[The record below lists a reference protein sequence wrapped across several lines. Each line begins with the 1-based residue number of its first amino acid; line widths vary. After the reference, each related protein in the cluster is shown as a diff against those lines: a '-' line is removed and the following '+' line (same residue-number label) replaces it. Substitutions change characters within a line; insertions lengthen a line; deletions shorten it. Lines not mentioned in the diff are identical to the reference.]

1 MIICIFSSLA
11 QSRCSSSSI
20 ARNKQSRGER
30 IMARNKCALDILFS
44 SNHNIHKSSF
54 HPCFWAS
61 DPLIERFKQNPSI
74 KGSEA
79 QKQWPIELLWTL
91 WFDEKSIS
99 SAHIYRLKKLTKRLA
114 NLFWRDESSNINSL
128 KCHLKLPEETAFY
141 FGLFG
146 LWSEQRDILQVL
158 QIVHINFSVYDT
170 ELHAALPATAII
182 H

>member
-1 MIICIFSSLA
+1 MIHIFIYIKSQHSLKFTWL
-11 QSRCSSSSI
+11 C
-20 ARNKQSRGER
+20 
-30 IMARNKCALDILFS
+30 F
-44 SNHNIHKSSF
+44 
-54 HPCFWAS
+54 FWAPF
-61 DPLIERFKQNPSI
+61 PLIDRFYYNLSI
-74 KGSEA
+74 KESGA
-79 QKQWPIELLWTL
+79 PKQRLQKLLWTL

-128 KCHLKLPEETAFY
+128 KCHLKLSEETAFY

-158 QIVHINFSVYDT
+158 QIVHINFSAYD
-170 ELHAALPATAII
+170 AALPATATI